1 MAMGLLDEIVASEA
15 LMQRLAIPPAFRDWI
30 ADSWRRREPH
40 LYGRLDLAY
49 DGRGPA
55 KLYELNYDT
64 PTSLFESAFF
74 QWQWLEDQRAQGR
87 LPDEA
92 DQFNSIHEALLERF
106 AALAGGLPPP
116 LYFAAVRDSEEDQG
130 TIAYLRDCA
139 MQAGVSGELIAI
151 EDIGLSSDGRYTDL
165 DDTVIGAL
173 FKLYP
178 LEDMFAERFGQALP
192 GSGLRLLEPPWKALL
207 SNKGILPLLWER
219 HRGHPNLLPAAFDD
233 GSALPPGWVRKP
245 LHSREGANIVLHLDD
260 GRVPGERR
268 ALCRAVC
275 PPAGASAAGVRG
287 PLPDGGQLDRRR
299 PRLRHRHP
307 RGRWPDH
314 PRQRAVPAAR
324 HRRGRAAWRA
334 VCLSR
339 SRAPKRRRLVCRV
352 GTATTARP
360 WPPMRT
366 KWRCAAIA
374 AARRA
379 GCWRSGSRIAGRHAS
394 VAGSA
399 LQGWTA
405 TPTTGWGRCSWKA
418 IAPAAI
424 ADTNGSGC
432 VRHRPAQ
439 HLHRQPCP
447 DVARSAERAARWPS
461 PRTVCATDR
470 PAIRISACRWCWSR
484 RPAPGVLWAYNPRHL
499 QELQDYVAATLRER
513 RGLFGRSMVARLPA
527 WMKLA
532 RHAAADDADAAAP
545 AAGRCAVAAGACGDV
560 SGSGVRGA
568 AAVVVR
574 VLAVDAIGPA
584 RLAAPRG
591 NDDVVLVGALDFH
604 G

>member
-1 MAMGLLDEIVASEA
+1 MKRIAIVERGDWRVQAAEYGFRFHTIDGQRYWDERAYYAFSLRQIERDLEDPSAELHAMAMGLLDEIVASEA

-30 ADSWRRREPH
+30 AESWRRREPH

-87 LPDEA
+87 LPDDA

-130 TIAYLRDCA
+130 TVAYLRDCA
-139 MQAGVSGELIAI
+139 AQAGVGGELIAI

-260 GRVPGERR
+260 GRVLESDGPY
-268 ALCRAVC
+268 
-275 PPAGASAAGVRG
+275 AGPYIRQQAH
-287 PLPDGGQLDRRR
+287 PLPAFEGRYPMVGSWIVSDRACGIGIREDDGPITRDS
-299 PRLRHRHP
+299 
-307 RGRWPDH
+307 
-314 PRQRAVPAAR
+314 AR
-324 HRRGRAAWRA
+324 FLPHAI
-334 VCLSR
+334 VED
-339 SRAPKRRRLVCRV
+339 
-352 GTATTARP
+352 AR
-360 WPPMRT
+360 
-366 KWRCAAIA
+366 
-374 AARRA
+374 
-379 GCWRSGSRIAGRHAS
+379 
-394 VAGSA
+394 
-399 LQGWTA
+399 
-405 TPTTGWGRCSWKA
+405 
-418 IAPAAI
+418 
-424 ADTNGSGC
+424 
-432 VRHRPAQ
+432 
-439 HLHRQPCP
+439 
-447 DVARSAERAARWPS
+447 
-461 PRTVCATDR
+461 
-470 PAIRISACRWCWSR
+470 
-484 RPAPGVLWAYNPRHL
+484 PGVLYA
-499 QELQDYVAATLRER
+499 
-513 RGLFGRSMVARLPA
+513 
-527 WMKLA
+527 
-532 RHAAADDADAAAP
+532 
-545 AAGRCAVAAGACGDV
+545 
-560 SGSGVRGA
+560 
-568 AAVVVR
+568 
-574 VLAVDAIGPA
+574 
-584 RLAAPRG
+584 
-591 NDDVVLVGALDFH
+591 
-604 G
+604 

>member
-1 MAMGLLDEIVASEA
+1 MKRIAIVERGDWRAQAAEYGFRFHTIDGQRYWDERAYYAFSLRQIERDLEDPSAELHAMAMGLLDEIVASEE

-87 LPDEA
+87 LPDDA

-130 TIAYLRDCA
+130 TVAYLRDCA
-139 MQAGVSGELIAI
+139 AQAGVAGELIAI

-260 GRVPGERR
+260 GRVLESDGPY
-268 ALCRAVC
+268 
-275 PPAGASAAGVRG
+275 AGPYIRQQAH
-287 PLPDGGQLDRRR
+287 PLPAFEGRYPMVGSWIVGDRACGIGIREDDGPITSDS
-299 PRLRHRHP
+299 
-307 RGRWPDH
+307 
-314 PRQRAVPAAR
+314 AR
-324 HRRGRAAWRA
+324 FLPHAI
-334 VCLSR
+334 VED
-339 SRAPKRRRLVCRV
+339 
-352 GTATTARP
+352 AR
-360 WPPMRT
+360 T
-366 KWRCAAIA
+366 
-374 AARRA
+374 
-379 GCWRSGSRIAGRHAS
+379 
-394 VAGSA
+394 
-399 LQGWTA
+399 
-405 TPTTGWGRCSWKA
+405 
-418 IAPAAI
+418 
-424 ADTNGSGC
+424 
-432 VRHRPAQ
+432 
-439 HLHRQPCP
+439 
-447 DVARSAERAARWPS
+447 
-461 PRTVCATDR
+461 
-470 PAIRISACRWCWSR
+470 
-484 RPAPGVLWAYNPRHL
+484 GVLYA
-499 QELQDYVAATLRER
+499 
-513 RGLFGRSMVARLPA
+513 
-527 WMKLA
+527 
-532 RHAAADDADAAAP
+532 
-545 AAGRCAVAAGACGDV
+545 
-560 SGSGVRGA
+560 
-568 AAVVVR
+568 
-574 VLAVDAIGPA
+574 
-584 RLAAPRG
+584 
-591 NDDVVLVGALDFH
+591 
-604 G
+604 

>member
-1 MAMGLLDEIVASEA
+1 MKRIAIVERGDWRAQAAEYGFRFHTIDGQRYWDERAYYAFSLRQIERDLEDPSAELHAMAMGLLDEIVASEA

-130 TIAYLRDCA
+130 TVAYLRDCA
-139 MQAGVSGELIAI
+139 AQVGVGGELIAI

-219 HRGHPNLLPAAFDD
+219 HRGHPNLLPAVFDD

-260 GRVPGERR
+260 GRVLESDGPY
-268 ALCRAVC
+268 
-275 PPAGASAAGVRG
+275 AGPYIRQQAH
-287 PLPDGGQLDRRR
+287 PLPAFEGRYPMVGSWIVGDRACGIGIREDDGPITRDS
-299 PRLRHRHP
+299 
-307 RGRWPDH
+307 
-314 PRQRAVPAAR
+314 AR
-324 HRRGRAAWRA
+324 FLPHAI
-334 VCLSR
+334 VED
-339 SRAPKRRRLVCRV
+339 
-352 GTATTARP
+352 AR
-360 WPPMRT
+360 
-366 KWRCAAIA
+366 
-374 AARRA
+374 
-379 GCWRSGSRIAGRHAS
+379 
-394 VAGSA
+394 
-399 LQGWTA
+399 
-405 TPTTGWGRCSWKA
+405 
-418 IAPAAI
+418 
-424 ADTNGSGC
+424 
-432 VRHRPAQ
+432 
-439 HLHRQPCP
+439 
-447 DVARSAERAARWPS
+447 
-461 PRTVCATDR
+461 
-470 PAIRISACRWCWSR
+470 
-484 RPAPGVLWAYNPRHL
+484 PGVLYA
-499 QELQDYVAATLRER
+499 
-513 RGLFGRSMVARLPA
+513 
-527 WMKLA
+527 
-532 RHAAADDADAAAP
+532 
-545 AAGRCAVAAGACGDV
+545 
-560 SGSGVRGA
+560 
-568 AAVVVR
+568 
-574 VLAVDAIGPA
+574 
-584 RLAAPRG
+584 
-591 NDDVVLVGALDFH
+591 
-604 G
+604 

>member
-1 MAMGLLDEIVASEA
+1 MKRIAIVERGDWRAQAAEYGFRFHTIDGQRYWDERAYYAFNLRQIERDLEDPSAELHAMAMGLLDEIVASEA

-106 AALAGGLPPP
+106 SALAGGLPPS

-139 MQAGVSGELIAI
+139 AQAGVGGELIAI

-260 GRVPGERR
+260 GRVLESDGPY
-268 ALCRAVC
+268 
-275 PPAGASAAGVRG
+275 AGPYIRQQAH
-287 PLPDGGQLDRRR
+287 PLPAFEGRYPMVGSWIVGDRACGIGIREDDGPITRDS
-299 PRLRHRHP
+299 
-307 RGRWPDH
+307 
-314 PRQRAVPAAR
+314 AR
-324 HRRGRAAWRA
+324 FLPHAI
-334 VCLSR
+334 VED
-339 SRAPKRRRLVCRV
+339 
-352 GTATTARP
+352 AR
-360 WPPMRT
+360 
-366 KWRCAAIA
+366 
-374 AARRA
+374 
-379 GCWRSGSRIAGRHAS
+379 
-394 VAGSA
+394 
-399 LQGWTA
+399 
-405 TPTTGWGRCSWKA
+405 
-418 IAPAAI
+418 
-424 ADTNGSGC
+424 
-432 VRHRPAQ
+432 
-439 HLHRQPCP
+439 
-447 DVARSAERAARWPS
+447 
-461 PRTVCATDR
+461 
-470 PAIRISACRWCWSR
+470 
-484 RPAPGVLWAYNPRHL
+484 PGVLYA
-499 QELQDYVAATLRER
+499 
-513 RGLFGRSMVARLPA
+513 
-527 WMKLA
+527 
-532 RHAAADDADAAAP
+532 
-545 AAGRCAVAAGACGDV
+545 
-560 SGSGVRGA
+560 
-568 AAVVVR
+568 
-574 VLAVDAIGPA
+574 
-584 RLAAPRG
+584 
-591 NDDVVLVGALDFH
+591 
-604 G
+604 

>member
-1 MAMGLLDEIVASEA
+1 MKRIAIVERGDWRAQAAEYGFRFHTIDGQRYWDERAYYAFNLRQIERDLEDPSAELHAMAMGLLDEIVASEA

-87 LPDEA
+87 LPDDA

-130 TIAYLRDCA
+130 TVAYLRDCA
-139 MQAGVSGELIAI
+139 AQAGVGGELIAI

-260 GRVPGERR
+260 GRVLESDGPY
-268 ALCRAVC
+268 
-275 PPAGASAAGVRG
+275 AGPYIRQQAH
-287 PLPDGGQLDRRR
+287 PLPAFQGRYPMVGSWMVGDRACGIGIREDDS
-299 PRLRHRHP
+299 PITS
-307 RGRWPDH
+307 DS
-314 PRQRAVPAAR
+314 AR
-324 HRRGRAAWRA
+324 FLPHAI
-334 VCLSR
+334 VEE
-339 SRAPKRRRLVCRV
+339 
-352 GTATTARP
+352 AR
-360 WPPMRT
+360 
-366 KWRCAAIA
+366 
-374 AARRA
+374 
-379 GCWRSGSRIAGRHAS
+379 
-394 VAGSA
+394 
-399 LQGWTA
+399 
-405 TPTTGWGRCSWKA
+405 
-418 IAPAAI
+418 
-424 ADTNGSGC
+424 
-432 VRHRPAQ
+432 
-439 HLHRQPCP
+439 
-447 DVARSAERAARWPS
+447 
-461 PRTVCATDR
+461 
-470 PAIRISACRWCWSR
+470 
-484 RPAPGVLWAYNPRHL
+484 PGVLYA
-499 QELQDYVAATLRER
+499 
-513 RGLFGRSMVARLPA
+513 
-527 WMKLA
+527 
-532 RHAAADDADAAAP
+532 
-545 AAGRCAVAAGACGDV
+545 
-560 SGSGVRGA
+560 
-568 AAVVVR
+568 
-574 VLAVDAIGPA
+574 
-584 RLAAPRG
+584 
-591 NDDVVLVGALDFH
+591 
-604 G
+604 

>member
-1 MAMGLLDEIVASEA
+1 MKRIAIVERGDWRAQAAEYGFRFHTIDGQRYWDERAYYAFSLRQIERDLEDPSAELHAMAMGLLDEIVASEA

-87 LPDEA
+87 LPDDA
-92 DQFNSIHEALLERF
+92 DQFNSIHEALRERF

-139 MQAGVSGELIAI
+139 AQAGVGGEPIAI

-260 GRVPGERR
+260 GRVLESDGPY
-268 ALCRAVC
+268 
-275 PPAGASAAGVRG
+275 AGPYIRQQAH
-287 PLPDGGQLDRRR
+287 PLPAFEGRYPMVGSWIVGDRACGIGIREDDS
-299 PRLRHRHP
+299 PITS
-307 RGRWPDH
+307 DS
-314 PRQRAVPAAR
+314 AR
-324 HRRGRAAWRA
+324 FLPHAI
-334 VCLSR
+334 VED
-339 SRAPKRRRLVCRV
+339 
-352 GTATTARP
+352 AR
-360 WPPMRT
+360 
-366 KWRCAAIA
+366 
-374 AARRA
+374 
-379 GCWRSGSRIAGRHAS
+379 
-394 VAGSA
+394 
-399 LQGWTA
+399 
-405 TPTTGWGRCSWKA
+405 
-418 IAPAAI
+418 
-424 ADTNGSGC
+424 
-432 VRHRPAQ
+432 
-439 HLHRQPCP
+439 
-447 DVARSAERAARWPS
+447 
-461 PRTVCATDR
+461 
-470 PAIRISACRWCWSR
+470 
-484 RPAPGVLWAYNPRHL
+484 PGVLYA
-499 QELQDYVAATLRER
+499 
-513 RGLFGRSMVARLPA
+513 
-527 WMKLA
+527 
-532 RHAAADDADAAAP
+532 
-545 AAGRCAVAAGACGDV
+545 
-560 SGSGVRGA
+560 
-568 AAVVVR
+568 
-574 VLAVDAIGPA
+574 
-584 RLAAPRG
+584 
-591 NDDVVLVGALDFH
+591 
-604 G
+604 

>member
-1 MAMGLLDEIVASEA
+1 MKRIAIVERGDWRAQAAEYGFCFHTIDGQRYWDERAYYAFSLRQIERDLEDPSAELHAMAMGLLDEIVASEA

-87 LPDEA
+87 LPDDA

-130 TIAYLRDCA
+130 TVAYLRDCA
-139 MQAGVSGELIAI
+139 AQAGGGGELIAI

-219 HRGHPNLLPAAFDD
+219 HRGHPNLLPAVFDD

-260 GRVPGERR
+260 GRVLESDGPY
-268 ALCRAVC
+268 
-275 PPAGASAAGVRG
+275 AGPYIRQQAH
-287 PLPDGGQLDRRR
+287 PLPAFEGRYPMVGSWIVGDRACGIGIREDDGPITRDS
-299 PRLRHRHP
+299 
-307 RGRWPDH
+307 
-314 PRQRAVPAAR
+314 AR
-324 HRRGRAAWRA
+324 FLPHAI
-334 VCLSR
+334 VED
-339 SRAPKRRRLVCRV
+339 
-352 GTATTARP
+352 AR
-360 WPPMRT
+360 
-366 KWRCAAIA
+366 
-374 AARRA
+374 
-379 GCWRSGSRIAGRHAS
+379 
-394 VAGSA
+394 
-399 LQGWTA
+399 
-405 TPTTGWGRCSWKA
+405 
-418 IAPAAI
+418 
-424 ADTNGSGC
+424 
-432 VRHRPAQ
+432 
-439 HLHRQPCP
+439 
-447 DVARSAERAARWPS
+447 
-461 PRTVCATDR
+461 
-470 PAIRISACRWCWSR
+470 
-484 RPAPGVLWAYNPRHL
+484 PGVLYA
-499 QELQDYVAATLRER
+499 
-513 RGLFGRSMVARLPA
+513 
-527 WMKLA
+527 
-532 RHAAADDADAAAP
+532 
-545 AAGRCAVAAGACGDV
+545 
-560 SGSGVRGA
+560 
-568 AAVVVR
+568 
-574 VLAVDAIGPA
+574 
-584 RLAAPRG
+584 
-591 NDDVVLVGALDFH
+591 
-604 G
+604 

>member
-1 MAMGLLDEIVASEA
+1 MKRIAIVERGDWRAQAAEYGFRFHTIDGQRYWDERAYYAFSLRQIERDLEDPSAELHAMAMGLLDEIVASEA

-92 DQFNSIHEALLERF
+92 DQFNSIHETLLERF

-139 MQAGVSGELIAI
+139 AQAGVGGELIAI

-219 HRGHPNLLPAAFDD
+219 HRGHPNLLPAVFDD

-260 GRVPGERR
+260 GRVLESDGPY
-268 ALCRAVC
+268 
-275 PPAGASAAGVRG
+275 AGPYIRQQAH
-287 PLPDGGQLDRRR
+287 PLPAFEGRYPMVGSWIVGDRACGIGIREDDGPITRDS
-299 PRLRHRHP
+299 
-307 RGRWPDH
+307 
-314 PRQRAVPAAR
+314 AR
-324 HRRGRAAWRA
+324 FLPHAI
-334 VCLSR
+334 VED
-339 SRAPKRRRLVCRV
+339 
-352 GTATTARP
+352 ARP
-360 WPPMRT
+360 
-366 KWRCAAIA
+366 
-374 AARRA
+374 
-379 GCWRSGSRIAGRHAS
+379 S
-394 VAGSA
+394 VLYA
-399 LQGWTA
+399 
-405 TPTTGWGRCSWKA
+405 
-418 IAPAAI
+418 
-424 ADTNGSGC
+424 
-432 VRHRPAQ
+432 
-439 HLHRQPCP
+439 
-447 DVARSAERAARWPS
+447 
-461 PRTVCATDR
+461 
-470 PAIRISACRWCWSR
+470 
-484 RPAPGVLWAYNPRHL
+484 
-499 QELQDYVAATLRER
+499 
-513 RGLFGRSMVARLPA
+513 
-527 WMKLA
+527 
-532 RHAAADDADAAAP
+532 
-545 AAGRCAVAAGACGDV
+545 
-560 SGSGVRGA
+560 
-568 AAVVVR
+568 
-574 VLAVDAIGPA
+574 
-584 RLAAPRG
+584 
-591 NDDVVLVGALDFH
+591 
-604 G
+604 

>member
-1 MAMGLLDEIVASEA
+1 MKRIAIVERGDWRAQAAEYGFRFHTIDGQRYWDERAYYAFSLRQIERDLEDPSAELHAMAMGLLDEIVASEA

-139 MQAGVSGELIAI
+139 AQAGVGGELIAI

-260 GRVPGERR
+260 GRVLESDGPY
-268 ALCRAVC
+268 
-275 PPAGASAAGVRG
+275 AGPYIRQQAH
-287 PLPDGGQLDRRR
+287 PLPAFQGRYPMVGSWIVGDRACGIGIREDDGPITRDS
-299 PRLRHRHP
+299 
-307 RGRWPDH
+307 
-314 PRQRAVPAAR
+314 AR
-324 HRRGRAAWRA
+324 FLPHAI
-334 VCLSR
+334 VED
-339 SRAPKRRRLVCRV
+339 
-352 GTATTARP
+352 AR
-360 WPPMRT
+360 
-366 KWRCAAIA
+366 
-374 AARRA
+374 
-379 GCWRSGSRIAGRHAS
+379 
-394 VAGSA
+394 
-399 LQGWTA
+399 
-405 TPTTGWGRCSWKA
+405 
-418 IAPAAI
+418 
-424 ADTNGSGC
+424 
-432 VRHRPAQ
+432 
-439 HLHRQPCP
+439 
-447 DVARSAERAARWPS
+447 
-461 PRTVCATDR
+461 
-470 PAIRISACRWCWSR
+470 
-484 RPAPGVLWAYNPRHL
+484 PGVLYA
-499 QELQDYVAATLRER
+499 
-513 RGLFGRSMVARLPA
+513 
-527 WMKLA
+527 
-532 RHAAADDADAAAP
+532 
-545 AAGRCAVAAGACGDV
+545 
-560 SGSGVRGA
+560 
-568 AAVVVR
+568 
-574 VLAVDAIGPA
+574 
-584 RLAAPRG
+584 
-591 NDDVVLVGALDFH
+591 
-604 G
+604 

>member
-1 MAMGLLDEIVASEA
+1 MKRIAIVERGDWRAQAAEYGFRFHTIDGQRYWDERAYYAFSLRQIERDLEDPSAELHAMAMGLLDEIVASEA

-87 LPDEA
+87 LPDDA

-139 MQAGVSGELIAI
+139 AQAGVGGELIAI

-219 HRGHPNLLPAAFDD
+219 HRGHPNLLPAVFDD

-260 GRVPGERR
+260 GRVLESDGPY
-268 ALCRAVC
+268 
-275 PPAGASAAGVRG
+275 AGPYIRQQAH
-287 PLPDGGQLDRRR
+287 PLPAFEGRYPMVGSWIVGDRACGIGIREDDGPITRDS
-299 PRLRHRHP
+299 
-307 RGRWPDH
+307 
-314 PRQRAVPAAR
+314 AR
-324 HRRGRAAWRA
+324 FLPHAI
-334 VCLSR
+334 VED
-339 SRAPKRRRLVCRV
+339 
-352 GTATTARP
+352 AR
-360 WPPMRT
+360 
-366 KWRCAAIA
+366 
-374 AARRA
+374 
-379 GCWRSGSRIAGRHAS
+379 
-394 VAGSA
+394 
-399 LQGWTA
+399 
-405 TPTTGWGRCSWKA
+405 
-418 IAPAAI
+418 
-424 ADTNGSGC
+424 
-432 VRHRPAQ
+432 
-439 HLHRQPCP
+439 
-447 DVARSAERAARWPS
+447 
-461 PRTVCATDR
+461 
-470 PAIRISACRWCWSR
+470 
-484 RPAPGVLWAYNPRHL
+484 PGVLYA
-499 QELQDYVAATLRER
+499 
-513 RGLFGRSMVARLPA
+513 
-527 WMKLA
+527 
-532 RHAAADDADAAAP
+532 
-545 AAGRCAVAAGACGDV
+545 
-560 SGSGVRGA
+560 
-568 AAVVVR
+568 
-574 VLAVDAIGPA
+574 
-584 RLAAPRG
+584 
-591 NDDVVLVGALDFH
+591 
-604 G
+604 

>member
-1 MAMGLLDEIVASEA
+1 MKRIAIVERGDWRAQAAEYGFRFHTIDGQRYWDERAYYAFNLRQIERDLEDPSAELHAMAMGLLDEIVASEA

-87 LPDEA
+87 LPDKA

-130 TIAYLRDCA
+130 TVAYLRDCA
-139 MQAGVSGELIAI
+139 AQAGVGGELIAI

-260 GRVPGERR
+260 GRVLESDGPY
-268 ALCRAVC
+268 
-275 PPAGASAAGVRG
+275 AGPYIRQQAH
-287 PLPDGGQLDRRR
+287 PLPAFEGRYPMVGSWIVGDRACGIGIREDDGPITRDS
-299 PRLRHRHP
+299 
-307 RGRWPDH
+307 
-314 PRQRAVPAAR
+314 AR
-324 HRRGRAAWRA
+324 FLPHAI
-334 VCLSR
+334 VED
-339 SRAPKRRRLVCRV
+339 
-352 GTATTARP
+352 AR
-360 WPPMRT
+360 
-366 KWRCAAIA
+366 
-374 AARRA
+374 
-379 GCWRSGSRIAGRHAS
+379 
-394 VAGSA
+394 
-399 LQGWTA
+399 
-405 TPTTGWGRCSWKA
+405 
-418 IAPAAI
+418 
-424 ADTNGSGC
+424 
-432 VRHRPAQ
+432 
-439 HLHRQPCP
+439 
-447 DVARSAERAARWPS
+447 
-461 PRTVCATDR
+461 
-470 PAIRISACRWCWSR
+470 
-484 RPAPGVLWAYNPRHL
+484 PGVLYA
-499 QELQDYVAATLRER
+499 
-513 RGLFGRSMVARLPA
+513 
-527 WMKLA
+527 
-532 RHAAADDADAAAP
+532 
-545 AAGRCAVAAGACGDV
+545 
-560 SGSGVRGA
+560 
-568 AAVVVR
+568 
-574 VLAVDAIGPA
+574 
-584 RLAAPRG
+584 
-591 NDDVVLVGALDFH
+591 
-604 G
+604 

>member
-1 MAMGLLDEIVASEA
+1 MKRIAIVERGDWRAQAAEYGFRFHTIDGQRYWDERAYYAFSLRQIERDLEDPSAELHAMAMGLLDEIVASEA

-30 ADSWRRREPH
+30 ADSWRRHEPH

-87 LPDEA
+87 LPDDA

-139 MQAGVSGELIAI
+139 AQAGVGGDLIAI

-219 HRGHPNLLPAAFDD
+219 HRGHPNLLPATFDD

-260 GRVPGERR
+260 GRVLESDGPY
-268 ALCRAVC
+268 
-275 PPAGASAAGVRG
+275 AGPYIRQQAH
-287 PLPDGGQLDRRR
+287 PLPAFEGRYPMVGSWIVGDRACGIGIREDDSPITR
-299 PRLRHRHP
+299 
-307 RGRWPDH
+307 DS
-314 PRQRAVPAAR
+314 AR
-324 HRRGRAAWRA
+324 FLPHAI
-334 VCLSR
+334 VED
-339 SRAPKRRRLVCRV
+339 
-352 GTATTARP
+352 AR
-360 WPPMRT
+360 T
-366 KWRCAAIA
+366 
-374 AARRA
+374 
-379 GCWRSGSRIAGRHAS
+379 
-394 VAGSA
+394 
-399 LQGWTA
+399 
-405 TPTTGWGRCSWKA
+405 
-418 IAPAAI
+418 
-424 ADTNGSGC
+424 
-432 VRHRPAQ
+432 
-439 HLHRQPCP
+439 
-447 DVARSAERAARWPS
+447 
-461 PRTVCATDR
+461 
-470 PAIRISACRWCWSR
+470 
-484 RPAPGVLWAYNPRHL
+484 GVLYA
-499 QELQDYVAATLRER
+499 
-513 RGLFGRSMVARLPA
+513 
-527 WMKLA
+527 
-532 RHAAADDADAAAP
+532 
-545 AAGRCAVAAGACGDV
+545 
-560 SGSGVRGA
+560 
-568 AAVVVR
+568 
-574 VLAVDAIGPA
+574 
-584 RLAAPRG
+584 
-591 NDDVVLVGALDFH
+591 
-604 G
+604 

>member
-1 MAMGLLDEIVASEA
+1 MKRIAIVERGDWRAQAAEYGFCFHTIDGQRYWDERAYYAFSLRQIERDLEDPSAELHAMAMGLLDEIVASEA

-87 LPDEA
+87 LPDDA

-130 TIAYLRDCA
+130 TVAYLRDCA
-139 MQAGVSGELIAI
+139 AQAGVGGELIAI

-233 GSALPPGWVRKP
+233 GSALLPGWVRKP

-260 GRVPGERR
+260 GRVLESDGPY
-268 ALCRAVC
+268 
-275 PPAGASAAGVRG
+275 AGPYIRQQAH
-287 PLPDGGQLDRRR
+287 PLPAFEGRYPMVGSWIVGDRACGIGIREDDGPITRDS
-299 PRLRHRHP
+299 
-307 RGRWPDH
+307 
-314 PRQRAVPAAR
+314 AR
-324 HRRGRAAWRA
+324 FLPHAI
-334 VCLSR
+334 VED
-339 SRAPKRRRLVCRV
+339 
-352 GTATTARP
+352 AR
-360 WPPMRT
+360 
-366 KWRCAAIA
+366 
-374 AARRA
+374 
-379 GCWRSGSRIAGRHAS
+379 
-394 VAGSA
+394 
-399 LQGWTA
+399 
-405 TPTTGWGRCSWKA
+405 
-418 IAPAAI
+418 
-424 ADTNGSGC
+424 
-432 VRHRPAQ
+432 
-439 HLHRQPCP
+439 
-447 DVARSAERAARWPS
+447 
-461 PRTVCATDR
+461 
-470 PAIRISACRWCWSR
+470 
-484 RPAPGVLWAYNPRHL
+484 PGVLYA
-499 QELQDYVAATLRER
+499 
-513 RGLFGRSMVARLPA
+513 
-527 WMKLA
+527 
-532 RHAAADDADAAAP
+532 
-545 AAGRCAVAAGACGDV
+545 
-560 SGSGVRGA
+560 
-568 AAVVVR
+568 
-574 VLAVDAIGPA
+574 
-584 RLAAPRG
+584 
-591 NDDVVLVGALDFH
+591 
-604 G
+604 

>member
-1 MAMGLLDEIVASEA
+1 MKRIAIVERGDWRAQAAEYGFRFHTIDGQRYWDERAYYAFNLRQIERDLEDPSAELHAMAMGLLDEIVASEA

-106 AALAGGLPPP
+106 AAIAGGLPPP

-139 MQAGVSGELIAI
+139 AQAGVGGELIAI

-219 HRGHPNLLPAAFDD
+219 HRGHPNLLPAVFDD

-260 GRVPGERR
+260 GRVLESDGPY
-268 ALCRAVC
+268 
-275 PPAGASAAGVRG
+275 AGPYIRQQAH
-287 PLPDGGQLDRRR
+287 PLPAFEGRYPMVGSWIVGDRACGIGIREDDGPITRDS
-299 PRLRHRHP
+299 
-307 RGRWPDH
+307 
-314 PRQRAVPAAR
+314 AR
-324 HRRGRAAWRA
+324 FLPHAI
-334 VCLSR
+334 VED
-339 SRAPKRRRLVCRV
+339 
-352 GTATTARP
+352 ARP
-360 WPPMRT
+360 
-366 KWRCAAIA
+366 
-374 AARRA
+374 
-379 GCWRSGSRIAGRHAS
+379 S
-394 VAGSA
+394 VLYA
-399 LQGWTA
+399 
-405 TPTTGWGRCSWKA
+405 
-418 IAPAAI
+418 
-424 ADTNGSGC
+424 
-432 VRHRPAQ
+432 
-439 HLHRQPCP
+439 
-447 DVARSAERAARWPS
+447 
-461 PRTVCATDR
+461 
-470 PAIRISACRWCWSR
+470 
-484 RPAPGVLWAYNPRHL
+484 
-499 QELQDYVAATLRER
+499 
-513 RGLFGRSMVARLPA
+513 
-527 WMKLA
+527 
-532 RHAAADDADAAAP
+532 
-545 AAGRCAVAAGACGDV
+545 
-560 SGSGVRGA
+560 
-568 AAVVVR
+568 
-574 VLAVDAIGPA
+574 
-584 RLAAPRG
+584 
-591 NDDVVLVGALDFH
+591 
-604 G
+604 

>member
-1 MAMGLLDEIVASEA
+1 MKRIAIVERGDWRAQAAEYGFRFHTIDGQRYWDERAYYAFSLRQIERDLEDPSAELHAMAMGLLDEIVASEA

-106 AALAGGLPPP
+106 SAIAGGLPPS

-139 MQAGVSGELIAI
+139 AQAGVGGELIAI

-233 GSALPPGWVRKP
+233 GTTLPPGWVRKP

-260 GRVPGERR
+260 GRVLESDGPY
-268 ALCRAVC
+268 
-275 PPAGASAAGVRG
+275 AGPYIRQQAH
-287 PLPDGGQLDRRR
+287 PLPAFEGRYPMVGSWIVGDRACGIGIREDDGPITRDS
-299 PRLRHRHP
+299 
-307 RGRWPDH
+307 
-314 PRQRAVPAAR
+314 AR
-324 HRRGRAAWRA
+324 FLPHAI
-334 VCLSR
+334 VED
-339 SRAPKRRRLVCRV
+339 
-352 GTATTARP
+352 AR
-360 WPPMRT
+360 
-366 KWRCAAIA
+366 
-374 AARRA
+374 
-379 GCWRSGSRIAGRHAS
+379 
-394 VAGSA
+394 
-399 LQGWTA
+399 
-405 TPTTGWGRCSWKA
+405 
-418 IAPAAI
+418 
-424 ADTNGSGC
+424 
-432 VRHRPAQ
+432 
-439 HLHRQPCP
+439 
-447 DVARSAERAARWPS
+447 
-461 PRTVCATDR
+461 
-470 PAIRISACRWCWSR
+470 
-484 RPAPGVLWAYNPRHL
+484 PGVLYA
-499 QELQDYVAATLRER
+499 
-513 RGLFGRSMVARLPA
+513 
-527 WMKLA
+527 
-532 RHAAADDADAAAP
+532 
-545 AAGRCAVAAGACGDV
+545 
-560 SGSGVRGA
+560 
-568 AAVVVR
+568 
-574 VLAVDAIGPA
+574 
-584 RLAAPRG
+584 
-591 NDDVVLVGALDFH
+591 
-604 G
+604 

>member
-1 MAMGLLDEIVASEA
+1 MKRIAIVERGDWRAQAAEYGFRFHTIDGQRYWDERAYYAFNLRQIERDLEDPSAELHAMAMGLLDEIVASEA

-139 MQAGVSGELIAI
+139 AQAGVGGELIAI

-219 HRGHPNLLPAAFDD
+219 HRGHPNLLPAVFDD

-260 GRVPGERR
+260 GRVLESDGPY
-268 ALCRAVC
+268 
-275 PPAGASAAGVRG
+275 AGPYIRQQAH
-287 PLPDGGQLDRRR
+287 PLPAFEGRYPMVGSWIVGDRACGIGIREDDGPITRDS
-299 PRLRHRHP
+299 
-307 RGRWPDH
+307 
-314 PRQRAVPAAR
+314 AR
-324 HRRGRAAWRA
+324 FLPHAI
-334 VCLSR
+334 VED
-339 SRAPKRRRLVCRV
+339 
-352 GTATTARP
+352 AR
-360 WPPMRT
+360 
-366 KWRCAAIA
+366 
-374 AARRA
+374 
-379 GCWRSGSRIAGRHAS
+379 
-394 VAGSA
+394 
-399 LQGWTA
+399 
-405 TPTTGWGRCSWKA
+405 
-418 IAPAAI
+418 
-424 ADTNGSGC
+424 
-432 VRHRPAQ
+432 
-439 HLHRQPCP
+439 
-447 DVARSAERAARWPS
+447 
-461 PRTVCATDR
+461 
-470 PAIRISACRWCWSR
+470 
-484 RPAPGVLWAYNPRHL
+484 PGVLYA
-499 QELQDYVAATLRER
+499 
-513 RGLFGRSMVARLPA
+513 
-527 WMKLA
+527 
-532 RHAAADDADAAAP
+532 
-545 AAGRCAVAAGACGDV
+545 
-560 SGSGVRGA
+560 
-568 AAVVVR
+568 
-574 VLAVDAIGPA
+574 
-584 RLAAPRG
+584 
-591 NDDVVLVGALDFH
+591 
-604 G
+604 

>member
-1 MAMGLLDEIVASEA
+1 MKRIAIVERGDWRAQAAEYGFRFHTIDGQRYWDERAYYAFSLRQIERDLEDPSAELHAMAMGLLDEIVASEA

-87 LPDEA
+87 LPEDA

-130 TIAYLRDCA
+130 TVAYLRDCA
-139 MQAGVSGELIAI
+139 AQAGVGGALIAI

-260 GRVPGERR
+260 GRVLESDGPY
-268 ALCRAVC
+268 
-275 PPAGASAAGVRG
+275 AGPYIRQQAH
-287 PLPDGGQLDRRR
+287 PLPAFDGRYPMVGSWIVGDRACGIGIREDDGPITR
-299 PRLRHRHP
+299 
-307 RGRWPDH
+307 DS
-314 PRQRAVPAAR
+314 AR
-324 HRRGRAAWRA
+324 FLPHAI
-334 VCLSR
+334 VED
-339 SRAPKRRRLVCRV
+339 
-352 GTATTARP
+352 AR
-360 WPPMRT
+360 
-366 KWRCAAIA
+366 
-374 AARRA
+374 
-379 GCWRSGSRIAGRHAS
+379 
-394 VAGSA
+394 
-399 LQGWTA
+399 
-405 TPTTGWGRCSWKA
+405 
-418 IAPAAI
+418 
-424 ADTNGSGC
+424 
-432 VRHRPAQ
+432 
-439 HLHRQPCP
+439 
-447 DVARSAERAARWPS
+447 
-461 PRTVCATDR
+461 
-470 PAIRISACRWCWSR
+470 
-484 RPAPGVLWAYNPRHL
+484 PGVLYA
-499 QELQDYVAATLRER
+499 
-513 RGLFGRSMVARLPA
+513 
-527 WMKLA
+527 
-532 RHAAADDADAAAP
+532 
-545 AAGRCAVAAGACGDV
+545 
-560 SGSGVRGA
+560 
-568 AAVVVR
+568 
-574 VLAVDAIGPA
+574 
-584 RLAAPRG
+584 
-591 NDDVVLVGALDFH
+591 
-604 G
+604 

>member
-1 MAMGLLDEIVASEA
+1 MKRIAIVERGDWRAQAAEYGFRFHTIDGQRYWDERAYYAFSLRQIERDLEDPSAELHAMAMGLLDEIVASEA

-87 LPDEA
+87 LPEEA

-139 MQAGVSGELIAI
+139 AQAGVGGELIAI

-219 HRGHPNLLPAAFDD
+219 HRGHPNLLPAVFDD

-260 GRVPGERR
+260 GRVLESDGPY
-268 ALCRAVC
+268 
-275 PPAGASAAGVRG
+275 AGPYIRQQAH
-287 PLPDGGQLDRRR
+287 PLPAFEGRYPMVGSWIVGDRACGIGIREDDGPITRDS
-299 PRLRHRHP
+299 
-307 RGRWPDH
+307 
-314 PRQRAVPAAR
+314 AR
-324 HRRGRAAWRA
+324 FLPHAI
-334 VCLSR
+334 VED
-339 SRAPKRRRLVCRV
+339 
-352 GTATTARP
+352 AR
-360 WPPMRT
+360 T
-366 KWRCAAIA
+366 
-374 AARRA
+374 
-379 GCWRSGSRIAGRHAS
+379 
-394 VAGSA
+394 
-399 LQGWTA
+399 
-405 TPTTGWGRCSWKA
+405 
-418 IAPAAI
+418 
-424 ADTNGSGC
+424 
-432 VRHRPAQ
+432 
-439 HLHRQPCP
+439 
-447 DVARSAERAARWPS
+447 
-461 PRTVCATDR
+461 
-470 PAIRISACRWCWSR
+470 
-484 RPAPGVLWAYNPRHL
+484 GVLYA
-499 QELQDYVAATLRER
+499 
-513 RGLFGRSMVARLPA
+513 
-527 WMKLA
+527 
-532 RHAAADDADAAAP
+532 
-545 AAGRCAVAAGACGDV
+545 
-560 SGSGVRGA
+560 
-568 AAVVVR
+568 
-574 VLAVDAIGPA
+574 
-584 RLAAPRG
+584 
-591 NDDVVLVGALDFH
+591 
-604 G
+604 

>member
-1 MAMGLLDEIVASEA
+1 MKRIAIVERGDWRAQAAEYGFRFHTIDGQRYWDERAYYAFNLRQIERDLEDPSAELHAMAMGLLDEIVASEA

-40 LYGRLDLAY
+40 LYGRLDMAY

-87 LPDEA
+87 LPDDA

-139 MQAGVSGELIAI
+139 AQAGVGGELIAI

-260 GRVPGERR
+260 GRVLESDGPY
-268 ALCRAVC
+268 
-275 PPAGASAAGVRG
+275 AGPYIRQQAH
-287 PLPDGGQLDRRR
+287 PLPAFEGRYPMVGSWIVGDRACGIGIREDDGPITRDS
-299 PRLRHRHP
+299 
-307 RGRWPDH
+307 
-314 PRQRAVPAAR
+314 AR
-324 HRRGRAAWRA
+324 FLPHAI
-334 VCLSR
+334 VED
-339 SRAPKRRRLVCRV
+339 
-352 GTATTARP
+352 ARP
-360 WPPMRT
+360 
-366 KWRCAAIA
+366 
-374 AARRA
+374 
-379 GCWRSGSRIAGRHAS
+379 S
-394 VAGSA
+394 VLYA
-399 LQGWTA
+399 
-405 TPTTGWGRCSWKA
+405 
-418 IAPAAI
+418 
-424 ADTNGSGC
+424 
-432 VRHRPAQ
+432 
-439 HLHRQPCP
+439 
-447 DVARSAERAARWPS
+447 
-461 PRTVCATDR
+461 
-470 PAIRISACRWCWSR
+470 
-484 RPAPGVLWAYNPRHL
+484 
-499 QELQDYVAATLRER
+499 
-513 RGLFGRSMVARLPA
+513 
-527 WMKLA
+527 
-532 RHAAADDADAAAP
+532 
-545 AAGRCAVAAGACGDV
+545 
-560 SGSGVRGA
+560 
-568 AAVVVR
+568 
-574 VLAVDAIGPA
+574 
-584 RLAAPRG
+584 
-591 NDDVVLVGALDFH
+591 
-604 G
+604 